1 MHTSYACPHMHAIPL
16 QHHSVFFP
24 IAFDSDISQ
33 PCEQH
38 SLQERP
44 LVAWLVA
51 TRNEAHA
58 AIPDRRREF
67 GHAIKS
73 E

>member
-1 MHTSYACPHMHAIPL
+1 MAPETLMVQAGAVQDDAGFPSTAHTL
-16 QHHSVFFP
+16 T
-24 IAFDSDISQ
+24 
-33 PCEQH
+33 
-38 SLQERP
+38 LQERP

>member
-1 MHTSYACPHMHAIPL
+1 MHFFKTYALIATSTDAYDPKT
-16 QHHSVFFP
+16 
-24 IAFDSDISQ
+24 
-33 PCEQH
+33 
-38 SLQERP
+38 LQERP

>member
-1 MHTSYACPHMHAIPL
+1 MPLCHAAVILGVDLDDCGTGPL
-16 QHHSVFFP
+16 P
-24 IAFDSDISQ
+24 
-33 PCEQH
+33 
-38 SLQERP
+38 LQERP

-51 TRNEAHA
+51 ARNEAHA